1 MPGSFIEREG
11 THPDLYTNDKMEQT
25 THLAKGSQTNERPR
39 PVTMR
44 HFLKILNAHVEA
56 YLRYAFQSAMSK
68 QEARRMYRFFKHL
81 ILDRGIRCPHQLLSQ
96 RGRRENHLASQR

>member
-1 MPGSFIEREG
+1 MQCLFRSKPLISGQKKESLEVPGSFIERG
-11 THPDLYTNDKMEQT
+11 GKHPDLYTNDKMEQT

-56 YLRYAFQSAMSK
+56 YLRYAFLPVC
-68 QEARRMYRFFKHL
+68 YV
-81 ILDRGIRCPHQLLSQ
+81 
-96 RGRRENHLASQR
+96 